1 MLTINFCIWLTSI
14 SVGLCPPRLM
24 AAWMD
29 WSKFHM
35 IIQFFRELKKFFL
48 ETFLRHGAQNEQN
61 KYCPR
66 CIDGHS
72 WICFMKTWLCFSA
85 KPLKESGQIWR
96 FMFLTNPLK
105 ESRQTTLQET
115 YSCWRMVSSYFALI
129 LCFISPAAIH
139 KRCFRFCSSRK
150 RQTPPWTLV
159 PRQCTL
165 WEVSHFSRLFSASYE
180 VPHLGLG
187 TNLMIPLITMKITIY
202 KSQNGLR
209 MP

>member
-1 MLTINFCIWLTSI
+1 M
-14 SVGLCPPRLM
+14 
-24 AAWMD
+24 
-29 WSKFHM
+29 
-35 IIQFFRELKKFFL
+35 FFL

-72 WICFMKTWLCFSA
+72 WICFMKTWFCFSA

-150 RQTPPWTLV
+150 RQTPPWTLA
-159 PRQCTL
+159 PRQCNCGR
-165 WEVSHFSRLFSASYE
+165 FRIFRSARTSCTTSDWP
-180 VPHLGLG
+180 VRPPALK
-187 TNLMIPLITMKITIY
+187 IWITYIQAY
-202 KSQNGLR
+202 